1 MKAEIKKSSIEGV
14 EAKIAE
20 HVANESLAAIVA
32 GNESNDDLNETGM
45 EEDEKLLE
53 GMDSIEDVDDSD
65 LIEEAAVLTT
75 SAYDLLQ
82 RNYDDTFSRISL
94 PDHLR

>member
-65 LIEEAAVLTT
+65 LIEEAALTT

>member
-1 MKAEIKKSSIEGV
+1 
-14 EAKIAE
+14 
-20 HVANESLAAIVA
+20 
-32 GNESNDDLNETGM
+32 M

-53 GMDSIEDVDDSD
+53 RMDSIEDVDDSD
-65 LIEEAAVLTT
+65 LIEEAAALTT